1 MTDPDVLIYRL
12 SGAFFFGTAASVA
25 SVLDELAERPKALI
39 LDFSEVPLLD
49 STAAATLDSFDRKAS
64 RYGARVYVTGLTRQ
78 ARRALMTQ
86 GLRPPRVRFRTNIAA
101 AMAFARR
108 SLGAPAAHE

>member
-1 MTDPDVLIYRL
+1 MTDPDILIYRL

-49 STAAATLDSFDRKAS
+49 STAAATLDFARKAS

-108 SLGAPAAHE
+108 SLGAPAARQ